1 MPHSARR
8 ADRTPGFWDD
18 RAVSSTAVL
27 SATPERAH
35 HLPAA
40 AVAGLATGLLAGLP
54 VLLDGVGSLAAVLV
68 VQLALVL
75 SWVLVA
81 GLQGP
86 TASLAVGTA
95 AAVAADLVLV
105 LPQRPEL
112 GGLLVVLGV
121 GFLAAVLQQML
132 RTPRHALVDS
142 LAGAAL
148 LLTAVAALA
157 ALLLL
162 GRSDEGRLVVTAL
175 AAGVALVV
183 GHLVDQVLPRPRVAE
198 GVPRGIVGVVVSVLA
213 GAGVAFAARGTA
225 DLGALRALLV
235 GAVVAGVVALVAV
248 AASYVA
254 VEVAP
259 HGLPGGVSPWV
270 LTVVQVAL
278 PLAAAAPVALGLLMV
293 L

>member
-1 MPHSARR
+1 MSA
-8 ADRTPGFWDD
+8 
-18 RAVSSTAVL
+18 SAVL
-27 SATPERAH
+27 PANPGRDH

-40 AVAGLATGLLAGLP
+40 AVAALATALLAGLP
-54 VLLDGVGSLAAVLV
+54 AALDGVGSLAAVLV
-68 VQLALVL
+68 VQLGLVL

-81 GLQGP
+81 GLQGVV
-86 TASLAVGTA
+86 ASLVVGTA

-105 LPQRPEL
+105 LPQRPVL
-112 GGLLVVLGV
+112 GGLLAVLGV

-148 LLTAVAALA
+148 LLTAVGALA

-175 AAGVALVV
+175 AAGISLVA
-183 GHLVDQVLPRPRVAE
+183 GHLVDRVLPRPRVAD
-198 GVPRGIVGVVVSVLA
+198 GVPRGLVGVVVAVLA
-213 GAGVAFAARGTA
+213 GAGVAVAARGLA
-225 DLGALRALLV
+225 DLGVLRALLV

-254 VEVAP
+254 VEAGAEGV
-259 HGLPGGVSPWV
+259 PGAVSPWV